1 MSRNYW
7 IVVGGL
13 LAGVA
18 LVLFG
23 GWKFFIHPQALDYAA
38 EQGKKQDLEKQLQT
52 ARDTAAQ
59 FGKFKAQAENMR
71 RDLDFYSSRTDI
83 NLNKIAVS
91 EMVNSL
97 AHQMG
102 LEELKIDVQE
112 VPNSELGQY
121 DVHVDF
127 NSDFDHLGKFY
138 NACVSQRCIMVPDS
152 VSLRSVDDP
161 SGLYFDTLSVDLSLQ
176 VYGGKKTAGK
186 GRR

>member
-1 MSRNYW
+1 
-7 IVVGGL
+7 L

-18 LVLFG
+18 LMLFAGWRVLV
-23 GWKFFIHPQALDYAA
+23 HPQALEYATELA
-38 EQGKKQDLEKQLQT
+38 KKQDLQQQLQT

-112 VPNSELGQY
+112 VANPELGEY
-121 DVHVDF
+121 NAHVSF
-127 NSDFDHLGKFY
+127 KSDFDHLGKFY

-152 VSLRSVDDP
+152 VSLNSVDDP
-161 SGLYFDTLSVDLSLQ
+161 SGLYFDTLSVDLSLL
-176 VYGGKKTAGK
+176 VYGGKKTSG